1 MRDFAG
7 RVAVV
12 AGAVHLLRDNAGVTV
27 RRSLLDAT
35 CEDWDRVRGVDAYG
49 VVHGI
54 QTFLPRMLARGD
66 EGHVVNTR
74 AIA

>member
-12 AGAVHLLRDNAGVTV
+12 TSAVHLLRNNTGVTV

-35 CEDWDRVRGVDAYG
+35 YEDWDGVLGVDVYG

-54 QTFLPRMLARGD
+54 QTFLPRIIARGD